1 MLNVTAVRPHD
12 DGSENGLY
20 DVELGV
26 ADGTRIALEITSL
39 QDETWHRARSA
50 LDPWASEFEGASLS
64 RHWIAMAA
72 AEGVRIRGLA
82 AVLEPLLRDVEQAGV
97 DEVNLSSADSISQ
110 LPQAAQVAA
119 SKLRSMHVHGVI
131 SWEEGAF
138 PEGTPRIHVAVST
151 VAIGHA
157 GVLGSFSARC
167 SLTAT
172 IRRSS
177 HLRETAT
184 SYISA
189 KLYATGQNRPVRDR
203 RQNDG
208 FALSSS
214 ARRDTPRGPPHR
226 RAGGINLLEGTSLA
240 AADRPITRTAG
251 GHRETRAS
259 AAPAPAAGAHGAGSL
274 NSSLSASEEG

>member
-110 LPQAAQVAA
+110 LPQAAQVASVEA
-119 SKLRSMHVHGVI
+119 SI
-131 SWEEGAF
+131 D
-138 PEGTPRIHVAVST
+138 
-151 VAIGHA
+151 
-157 GVLGSFSARC
+157 AR
-167 SLTAT
+167 
-172 IRRSS
+172 
-177 HLRETAT
+177 
-184 SYISA
+184 
-189 KLYATGQNRPVRDR
+189 P
-203 RQNDG
+203 
-208 FALSSS
+208 
-214 ARRDTPRGPPHR
+214 RRDLL
-226 RAGGINLLEGTSLA
+226 GG
-240 AADRPITRTAG
+240 
-251 GHRETRAS
+251 
-259 AAPAPAAGAHGAGSL
+259 GSI
-274 NSSLSASEEG
+274 S